1 MSGSGAKGGAKE
13 ARQAGAARLEAI
25 KAAQARQARKRKL
38 LWIGG
43 STVAVALAGSLV
55 AVALINDPPP
65 VPAASIQIE
74 GLQTFQNLAS
84 NHVDTPVTY
93 PQSPP
98 VGGDHA
104 SAWLNC
110 GVYSQPV
117 PAENAVH
124 ALEHGAVW
132 ATYDPAVVPAE
143 GVEALRKAL
152 PATYVVLSP
161 LEGTASPIMLSAW
174 GAQVG
179 LDSPDDKRVEQFVS
193 KFWQSPNAPEPGAAC
208 TGGTTAPGRT
218 A

>member
-1 MSGSGAKGGAKE
+1 MSGSSAKE
-13 ARQAGAARLEAI
+13 ARQDAAARLAGL
-25 KAAQARQARKRKL
+25 KAAQARKARNRKL
-38 LWIGG
+38 LWAGG
-43 STVAVALAGSLV
+43 GTVAVALVGSLV

-65 VPAASIQIE
+65 VPAASIQIA
-74 GLQTFQNLAS
+74 GLQTFENLS
-84 NHVDTPVTY
+84 SDHVPTPVSY
-93 PQSPP
+93 PQSPA

-132 ATYDPAVVPAE
+132 ATYDPAVVPAA
-143 GVEALRKAL
+143 GVETLRKAL

-161 LEGTASPIMLSAW
+161 LENTASPIMLSAW

-179 LDSPDDKRVEQFVS
+179 VDSPDDERVEQFVS
-193 KFWQSPNAPEPGAAC
+193 KFWQSANAPEPGAAC
-208 TGGTTAPGRT
+208 TGGITAPGRT
-218 A
+218 E

>member
-1 MSGSGAKGGAKE
+1 MSGSTAKQ
-13 ARQAGAARLEAI
+13 ARQDTAARLEAL

-38 LWIGG
+38 LWAGG
-43 STVAVALAGSLV
+43 GTVAVALVGSLV

-65 VPAASIQIE
+65 PPAASIQIA
-74 GLQTFQNLAS
+74 GLQTFENLTS
-84 NHVDTPVTY
+84 NHVATPVSY
-93 PQSPP
+93 PQTPA

-132 ATYDPAVVPAE
+132 ATYDPAAVSAAE
-143 GVEALRKAL
+143 AETLRKAL
-152 PATYVVLSP
+152 PGTYTVLSP

-179 LDSPDDKRVEQFVS
+179 VDSPADERVEQFVS
-193 KFWQSPNAPEPGAAC
+193 KFWQSSNAPEPGAAC
-208 TGGTTAPGRT
+208 TGGITAPGRT

>member
-1 MSGSGAKGGAKE
+1 VS
-13 ARQAGAARLEAI
+13 
-25 KAAQARQARKRKL
+25 
-38 LWIGG
+38 
-43 STVAVALAGSLV
+43 
-55 AVALINDPPP
+55 
-65 VPAASIQIE
+65 
-74 GLQTFQNLAS
+74 
-84 NHVDTPVTY
+84 Y
-93 PQSPP
+93 PQTPA

-132 ATYDPAVVPAE
+132 ATYDPAVVSAAE
-143 GVEALRKAL
+143 AETLRKAL
-152 PATYVVLSP
+152 PGTYTVLSP

-179 LDSPDDKRVEQFVS
+179 VDSPADERVEQFVS
-193 KFWQSPNAPEPGAAC
+193 KFWQSSNAPEPGAAC
-208 TGGTTAPGRT
+208 TGGITAPGRT